1 MSYVKDYCRIHYRLM
16 TTDAPCDAIVLGA
29 GAGGLAATCA
39 AAARGL
45 RVRLIEKTPW
55 VGGTAAISG
64 GMVWIPGNAK
74 MALAGL
80 ADSDAAARAYLG
92 ATLSRG
98 ARAELLDAFLRHG
111 PEAIEWFEAHTHLRL
126 KPVLRYPDYY
136 PSLPGATPGG
146 RVLEP
151 VGYDARG
158 LGADLALLRPPL
170 PEFTLFGGMM
180 VDRADLPHF
189 RAVTRSPRSMA
200 RVARLLLRHAWE
212 RLAAPRGT
220 SLVLGNALVARLLR
234 SALNLGV
241 EIRTRVEVARLLRG
255 PAGIE
260 GVELRDGTRLLAR
273 RGVVLATGGFSHDDE
288 LRKRW
293 LPEGTDEASPVCEG
307 STGDGLRL
315 GESAGARV
323 AQGNLHNAYWAPL
336 SRFRRADGTAAVFP
350 HTVVDRGKPGIVAVD
365 ARGER
370 FTSEAV
376 SYHEFA
382 LAMFRAR
389 ATPAFLLC
397 DRRSLWQYG
406 LGAVRPFTL
415 RLGRFLEQGYLMSGA
430 TLGELAGRLG
440 VEGAGLE
447 RTIAQYNADAVRGSD
462 TRFNLGGDDY
472 QRFLGDAAHGP
483 NPCMRPIETPPYY
496 AVRLY
501 PSDLGTAAG
510 LSTDA
515 DARALDAEGRPIPG
529 LYACGNDMNS
539 MMGGAYPGPGI
550 TLGPALVFGWLAARH
565 MDRVPVRTNPGT
577 GSEHPPPS

>member
-1 MSYVKDYCRIHYRLM
+1 MPSD
-16 TTDAPCDAIVLGA
+16 TTRDVIVLGA
-29 GAGGLAATCA
+29 GVGGLSAACA

-45 RVRLIEKTPW
+45 RVLLLEKTAW

-64 GMVWIPGNAK
+64 GMVWIPGNSKLAG
-74 MALAGL
+74 AGL

-92 ATLSRG
+92 ATLPAGTRP
-98 ARAELLDAFLRHG
+98 EIVEAFLREG
-111 PEAIEWFEAHTHLRL
+111 PAAIDWLEARTTLRL
-126 KPVLRYPDYY
+126 KPVVRYPDYY

-151 VGYDARG
+151 VAYDARA

-200 RVARLLLRHAWE
+200 RVARLVLRHARE
-212 RLAAPRGT
+212 RLSAPRGT

-234 SALNLGV
+234 SARDLGV
-241 EIRTRVEVARLLRG
+241 EVRTRVQVARLVRS
-255 PAGIE
+255 AGGVA
-260 GVELRDGTRLLAR
+260 GVELSDGAQIAAR
-273 RGVVLATGGFSHDDE
+273 RGVVLATGGFSHDPE
-288 LRKRW
+288 RRARR
-293 LPEGTDEASPVCEG
+293 LPAGTDAASPVCEG
-307 STGDGLRL
+307 DGGDGLRL
-315 GESAGARV
+315 GESAGGRV
-323 AQGNLHNAYWAPL
+323 SEGNLHDAYWAPI
-336 SRFRRADGTAAVFP
+336 SRFRRADGTPAVFP
-350 HTVVDRGKPGIVAVD
+350 HTVADRGKPGIIAVD

-376 SYHEFA
+376 SYHEFG
-382 LAMFRAR
+382 LAMFRER
-389 ATPAFLLC
+389 AIPAFLVC

-415 RLGRFLEQGYLMSGA
+415 RLARFLAQGYLASGR
-430 TLGELAGRLG
+430 TLAALAESLG
-440 VEGAGLE
+440 IERQGFEG
-447 RTIAQYNADAVRGSD
+447 TVAQYNADAARGVDS
-462 TRFNLGGDDY
+462 RFGLGGDAY

-483 NPCMRPIETPPYY
+483 NPCMRPIAQAPFY

-510 LSTDA
+510 LVTDA
-515 DARALDAEGRPIPG
+515 DARVLDAGGRPITG

-539 MMGGAYPGPGI
+539 IMAGAYPGPGI

-565 MDRVPVRTNPGT
+565 LDQTI
-577 GSEHPPPS
+577 PPLG

>member
-1 MSYVKDYCRIHYRLM
+1 M
-16 TTDAPCDAIVLGA
+16 TSDAAPDVIVLGA
-29 GAGGLAATCA
+29 GAGGLTAACA

-45 RVRLIEKTPW
+45 RVRLLEKTDR

-64 GMVWIPGNAK
+64 GMVWIPGNSR
-74 MALAGL
+74 MPGAGL
-80 ADSDAAARAYLG
+80 ADSEAAVRAYLS
-92 ATLSRG
+92 ATLSAGTRP
-98 ARAELLDAFLRHG
+98 ALIDAFVREG
-111 PEAIEWFEAHTHLRL
+111 PAAIDWLEARTELRL
-126 KPVLRYPDYY
+126 KPVTRYPDYY
-136 PSLPGATPGG
+136 PALPGATPGG

-151 VGYDARG
+151 VGYDARA

-200 RVARLLLRHAWE
+200 RIARLLARHARE

-220 SLVLGNALVARLLR
+220 SLVLGNALIARLLR
-234 SALNLGV
+234 SARLLGV
-241 EIRTRVEVARLLRG
+241 EIRTRAEVAALSQENGHVRG
-255 PAGIE
+255 VVLG
-260 GVELRDGTRLLAR
+260 DSTRLEAR
-273 RGVVLATGGFSHDDE
+273 RGVVLATGGFSHDAE
-288 LRKRW
+288 RRARW
-293 LPEGTDEASPVCEG
+293 LPRGTDVASAVCDG
-307 STGDGLRL
+307 DAGDGLRL
-315 GESAGARV
+315 GESAGGRV
-323 AQGNLHNAYWAPL
+323 AEGNLHNAYWAPI
-336 SRFRRADGTAAVFP
+336 SKFRRADGSAAVFP
-350 HTVVDRGKPGIVAVD
+350 HTVADRGKPGIIAVD
-365 ARGER
+365 AQGER

-389 ATPAFLLC
+389 AIPAFLLC

-415 RLGRFLEQGYLMSGA
+415 RLARLLEQNYLASGA
-430 TLGELAGRLG
+430 TPGALADRLG
-440 VEGAGLE
+440 VDRAGLD
-447 RTIAQYNADAVRGSD
+447 RTVAQYNADAVRGVDS
-462 TRFNLGGDDY
+462 RFNLGGDVY

-483 NPCMRPIETPPYY
+483 NPCMRPIEVPPFF

-510 LSTDA
+510 LRTDEN
-515 DARALDAEGRPIPG
+515 ARVLDGDGRPIAG

-539 MMGGAYPGPGI
+539 IMGGAYPGPGI

-565 MDRVPVRTNPGT
+565 LADCA
-577 GSEHPPPS
+577 